1 MAESKRER
9 DLQMIESSSVQ
20 GIIVESAY
28 NVSMMVNKCN
38 GIYLASVNG
47 LAKQNAEE
55 LRSTKRDVVRLGKEI
70 EKLRNELFYFIQEM
84 DEESVGVSHFYINLI
99 SILEDMAQSLE
110 YITKASHK
118 HVSNNHRQL
127 KYSQIKELKET
138 QLDLDE
144 LFAEIRFAF
153 DMTDFNAVSKILPKK
168 ETLFANIDEKINH
181 QVLRT
186 RSKEEKSP
194 KNTTLFFSLMIESK
208 DLIVATF
215 NLIELYYLKFDP
227 KIAPRKVNEEQKDR

>member
-1 MAESKRER
+1 
-9 DLQMIESSSVQ
+9 MIESSSVQ
-20 GIIVESAY
+20 GLIMESAY
-28 NVSMMVNKCN
+28 NVSKMVSRCN
-38 GIYLASVNG
+38 DIYLNAING
-47 LAKQNAEE
+47 LAKQNADM
-55 LRSTKRDVVRLGKEI
+55 LRATKRDVVRLEKDI
-70 EKLRNELFYFIQEM
+70 DKLRTELFYFIQEM
-84 DEESVGVSHFYINLI
+84 DEESVEVSHFYLNLT

-153 DMTDFNAVSKILPKK
+153 DMTDFNAVSEILPKK

-227 KIAPRKVNEEQKDR
+227 KIAPRKVSEEQKDR